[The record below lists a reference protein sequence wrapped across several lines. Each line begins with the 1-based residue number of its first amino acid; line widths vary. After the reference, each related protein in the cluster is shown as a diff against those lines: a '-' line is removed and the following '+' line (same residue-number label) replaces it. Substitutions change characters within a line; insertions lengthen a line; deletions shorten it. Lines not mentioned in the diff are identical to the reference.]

1 MLRLNQLMQQLPREI
16 DCGVIMSPTNRQYFT
31 GFSSSAGMLVVTKE
45 QAYLIIDFR
54 YYEKAAREIQGCQV
68 VLLEDYNKQ
77 LEEIL
82 KKHQCKT
89 IAVEIE
95 RVTLAEYLRL
105 KDYFTDYAFDTT
117 STFSDLINQLRMV
130 KTPDEIYE
138 ILAAQEITEK
148 AFDHILNFIKPGV
161 TEKQVAFELD
171 QYMRSHGADD
181 ISFETIAVSGKNSS
195 SPHGT
200 PTEKPLESGD
210 FLTMDFGAM
219 VHGYHSD
226 MTRTVV
232 IGKPTEEME
241 HLYQTVLEGQKMG
254 LEAVCA
260 GKKGQEVDNVVRE
273 YFDQQGYQGAF
284 GHSLGHGV
292 GMEIHEQPNLS
303 PRSQTILQKG
313 MVVTVEPGLYLPG
326 KFGVRI
332 EDMVVVTENGCRNL
346 TNCKKELICL

>member
-1 MLRLNQLMQQLPREI
+1 M
-16 DCGVIMSPTNRQYFT
+16 
-31 GFSSSAGMLVVTKE
+31 
-45 QAYLIIDFR
+45 
-54 YYEKAAREIQGCQV
+54 
-68 VLLEDYNKQ
+68 
-77 LEEIL
+77 
-82 KKHQCKT
+82 
-89 IAVEIE
+89 EIE

-117 STFSDLINQLRMV
+117 SAFSDLINQLRMV

-148 AFDHILNFIKPGV
+148 AFDHILNFIKLGV

-226 MTRTVV
+226 MT
-232 IGKPTEEME
+232 
-241 HLYQTVLEGQKMG
+241 Q
-254 LEAVCA
+254 
-260 GKKGQEVDNVVRE
+260 
-273 YFDQQGYQGAF
+273 
-284 GHSLGHGV
+284 
-292 GMEIHEQPNLS
+292 
-303 PRSQTILQKG
+303 
-313 MVVTVEPGLYLPG
+313 
-326 KFGVRI
+326 
-332 EDMVVVTENGCRNL
+332 
-346 TNCKKELICL
+346 NCSNW